1 MYILCKR
8 PLAYISNEEKFG
20 LLNFKYDKK
29 FFVCFLN
36 NSDIVI

>member
-1 MYILCKR
+1 MYLLGKR

-29 FFVCFLN
+29 VFCLYF
-36 NSDIVI
+36 